1 MSDNGSF
8 HVQLTCIMET
18 LTTSAIA
25 EITKLVDYSS
35 ALLFS
40 EISRQRGENEA
51 LRKALQCMEIELRT
65 ERPKANEDG
74 KSVDLSSEVQLCD
87 ETRLEYAATVAC
99 AENHDVVSCQLFP
112 DEQLDVSDIHYG
124 GDTRMETGETN
135 APEVFKVKKECP
147 EVKQIIF
154 HPDAQG
160 NVQPWKNEE
169 ASQPEEGGHLSGE
182 VNGVLP
188 PSYKHQTP
196 EEHQSEAHHSSTAEP
211 QEDETNG
218 EPGIWVK
225 SESGPASETVRLT
238 PAAADNQA
246 VEHLPGRDKI
256 TCSYCNKHFNYRSQ
270 LIIHERV
277 HTRERPFVCKQC
289 GKGFSQI
296 NNLTKHQLSHKAGE
310 GQHKCKE
317 CGKVFRH
324 AQSLRNH
331 GASVHGF
338 FKRLACQTC
347 GKTLHTKNALLAH
360 TSTHERTF
368 RCEICGKSF
377 GTKQILKSHQF
388 THTGERP
395 FVCNYCGK
403 SFAFLCNLKTH
414 ERVHTGEKPFGC
426 ERCGRRFTQKHVLEK
441 HLCKA

>member
-1 MSDNGSF
+1 MKQPQNEGYIEQVRSTKHFDQLCAGSF
-8 HVQLTCIMET
+8 YMSTPGLIMT
-18 LTTSAIA
+18 H
-25 EITKLVDYSS
+25 
-35 ALLFS
+35 
-40 EISRQRGENEA
+40 
-51 LRKALQCMEIELRT
+51 
-65 ERPKANEDG
+65 
-74 KSVDLSSEVQLCD
+74 KSKC
-87 ETRLEYAATVAC
+87 
-99 AENHDVVSCQLFP
+99 
-112 DEQLDVSDIHYG
+112 
-124 GDTRMETGETN
+124 
-135 APEVFKVKKECP
+135 
-147 EVKQIIF
+147 
-154 HPDAQG
+154 
-160 NVQPWKNEE
+160 
-169 ASQPEEGGHLSGE
+169 
-182 VNGVLP
+182 VLP

-225 SESGPASETVRLT
+225 SGPASETVRLT

-296 NNLTKHQLSHKAGE
+296 NSLTKHQLSNKACE

-324 AQSLRNH
+324 AQSLTNH
-331 GASVHGF
+331 GASAHSFG
-338 FKRLACQTC
+338 KRLACQTR

-360 TSTHERTF
+360 TSTHERTFRCEICGKSFGKKQILKSHQFTHTGERPFVCNYCGKSFAFLCNLKTHERVHTGEKPFGCERCGRRFTQKHSLRNHGASVHGFFKRTHERTF

-414 ERVHTGEKPFGC
+414 ERVHTGENFK
-426 ERCGRRFTQKHVLEK
+426 VSS
-441 HLCKA
+441 HL